1 VPPLYRKSRTLRYT
15 RVKDSADARQLLAS
29 FFDGLCGAVVGVIAI
44 IAAQILKSSVEGSP
58 RNDELGGLNSAALN
72 RISHTGSAAV
82 IYVVSLG
89 VLYKF
94 TNKFTP
100 LLLLVS
106 GAVAGQMIFV

>member
-1 VPPLYRKSRTLRYT
+1 
-15 RVKDSADARQLLAS
+15 
-29 FFDGLCGAVVGVIAI
+29 
-44 IAAQILKSSVEGSP
+44 
-58 RNDELGGLNSAALN
+58 
-72 RISHTGSAAV
+72 V

>member
-1 VPPLYRKSRTLRYT
+1 MPPLYRKSRTLRYT

-58 RNDELGGLNSAALN
+58 RNDELGGLNGAALS